1 MIELMRKA
9 GFPVCASDKDLAGI
23 AKPVRLP
30 ECVKT

>member
-1 MIELMRKA
+1 MRKA